1 MARER
6 VAKRARADAP
16 ANDVGTSAALRSI
29 SDLPDGVLG
38 HVLQSLSLASA
49 WPVRGVCRRWRSVIE
64 SKAWEEVELRSN
76 DPADFEQLAS
86 LLRSGKIKLPAAAAS
101 AARLCLR
108 LAARMGADSL
118 RNYSLVASACA
129 VLTACNKDSS
139 CMRSLTEVD
148 LCFVATDISTLNSAS
163 IVHAFILGTLAALRP
178 QRGARSFL
186 EKLAIRLEPPPN
198 WEKGRV
204 IFLRGAGLAQKATP
218 GTCKRGAAAAA
229 IARSLPNL
237 QSIHFQPD
245 ECEAIAALAPLT
257 LRSLLF
263 ALSPEG
269 TRSFFSVNSAALQAI
284 ARFPLLEEIDM
295 DLSRPELQPSDL
307 AAFRS
312 PSLRTVNV
320 RVEKDAC
327 TVERFQALEKA
338 IAGCPKLSS
347 LSLDLGDSTGTPRNS
362 SVHVEAEAASS
373 LLIACKHVLRG
384 LALHVRR
391 PLAASEADAI
401 HLCAELKFLS
411 VSCNLRSV
419 AHIGPLQQLGACA
432 NRFTSPVLHVRLYSQ
447 EEGYDRIVKQLLQ
460 DAWPGARVSAAFCK
474 I

>member
-1 MARER
+1 
-6 VAKRARADAP
+6 
-16 ANDVGTSAALRSI
+16 
-29 SDLPDGVLG
+29 
-38 HVLQSLSLASA
+38 
-49 WPVRGVCRRWRSVIE
+49 
-64 SKAWEEVELRSN
+64 
-76 DPADFEQLAS
+76 
-86 LLRSGKIKLPAAAAS
+86 
-101 AARLCLR
+101 
-108 LAARMGADSL
+108 
-118 RNYSLVASACA
+118 
-129 VLTACNKDSS
+129 
-139 CMRSLTEVD
+139 
-148 LCFVATDISTLNSAS
+148 
-163 IVHAFILGTLAALRP
+163 
-178 QRGARSFL
+178 
-186 EKLAIRLEPPPN
+186 
-198 WEKGRV
+198 
-204 IFLRGAGLAQKATP
+204 
-218 GTCKRGAAAAA
+218 
-229 IARSLPNL
+229 
-237 QSIHFQPD
+237 
-245 ECEAIAALAPLT
+245 
-257 LRSLLF
+257 
-263 ALSPEG
+263 
-269 TRSFFSVNSAALQAI
+269 
-284 ARFPLLEEIDM
+284 M